1 MSICRPQKGGE
12 HLDQFEL
19 HWTNTLTEHFAEL
32 PPVVRQTD
40 RQTVSYLLPAAS
52 SRRSCTRC
60 RCCRRRRARSSRCRW
75 APAPWTCRWRRRR
88 PWTHRRGW
96 RWTRWSC
103 PDRSSPGTARF
114 RCSSGTDRS
123 SPPAECPRRPRSS
136 TAGWSTP
143 RWRWRRGWW
152 RWPTGRR
159 WRGSCARSWSGRSWQ
174 PRRRGAWWWW
184 CWGPR
189 GPSSTGVQRGG
200 VCSVLRISEPVL
212 SKLTSAASDPVETL
226 NHSRTTYLILFFISI
241 YTDCA
246 RLYSLTASLR
256 SRIHGKVG
264 LCFSSCVSF
273 SFITLL
279 QKTKW
284 ALRRE
289 ETEEEEKKKPHT
301 QTSGIHPLFCSDTRR
316 FIPHLSSRVAS
327 TAGDRLLFR
336 QNRSG
341 SVVHCVRSRWN
352 ALVCA
357 RRHTNNRSWG
367 PIETELEDSLGYHR
381 ASPHPLIP
389 GWRIIPVTRG
399 KS

>member
-289 ETEEEEKKKPHT
+289 ETEEEEKKNPHT
-301 QTSGIHPLFCSDTRR
+301 HKPQESILTSAQILADLSRICPPVSRPQSETDCYSDKTSPAQS
-316 FIPHLSSRVAS
+316 FTVSDLAEMLSSVLDDTPT
-327 TAGDRLLFR
+327 TAAEVLLR
-336 QNRSG
+336 QS
-341 SVVHCVRSRWN
+341 
-352 ALVCA
+352 
-357 RRHTNNRSWG
+357 
-367 PIETELEDSLGYHR
+367 
-381 ASPHPLIP
+381 
-389 GWRIIPVTRG
+389 WRIALDITGPAHIP
-399 KS
+399 

>member
-289 ETEEEEKKKPHT
+289 ETEEEEKKKHT
-301 QTSGIHPLFCSDTRR
+301 HKPQESI
-316 FIPHLSSRVAS
+316 LSSAQIPADLSRICPPVSRPQPETDCYSDKTGPAQS
-327 TAGDRLLFR
+327 FTVSDLAEMLSSVLDDTPTTAAEVLLR
-336 QNRSG
+336 QS
-341 SVVHCVRSRWN
+341 
-352 ALVCA
+352 
-357 RRHTNNRSWG
+357 
-367 PIETELEDSLGYHR
+367 
-381 ASPHPLIP
+381 
-389 GWRIIPVTRG
+389 WRIALDITGPAHIP
-399 KS
+399 